1 MSAFWIG
8 ALTGSAGTIVAALFL
23 WWAALR
29 VLPSVFDLFDT
40 FADRRRR
47 W

>member
-1 MSAFWIG
+1 MSAFWVG
-8 ALTGSAGTIVAALFL
+8 ALAGSAGTIVAALFL

-29 VLPSVFDLFDT
+29 LLPCVFDLLDGFE
-40 FADRRRR
+40 DRRRR